1 MLKVEIIFITS
12 AGGGL
17 VGWEPYDVCVS
28 GLGATDPPYLSMCVC
43 VCVSV
48 QSFIWDFCTN
58 AVLKIVI
65 DARWVASLADASCLY
80 F

>member
-1 MLKVEIIFITS
+1 MKVVIIFITS

-17 VGWEPYDVCVS
+17 LGWEPYDVCVS
-28 GLGATDPPYLSMCVC
+28 GLGAPDPPYLSMC

-48 QSFIWDFCTN
+48 QSFIWDFRTN